1 VEAPRLGGLAEE
13 VGRLV
18 ALLARLLVKVVE
30 DVDEFGEPLA
40 IGELCGTVRESGAEH
55 HGTIDRGRV
64 GHVVAGES
72 GDLVG
77 HHREQAFADIGVDRV
92 RGDLRAAVLVVVEP
106 RAGLLPQLFGFDLLD
121 EQWAGSVRL
130 AEHLVHIFEDVVPHV
145 DTDLVRELERAHRE
159 PHVELRRGVDRL
171 DRRVAGLDDP
181 RGLVH
186 QGDEDAVDDEPRAVL
201 PDADRS
207 FSHRLRKPLDQFE
220 GVFGGV
226 FPGDDLDQ
234 VHPHR
239 RVEKVHAAE
248 ALGPVSDLGEFSD
261 REAGGV
267 GDEDGLLG
275 RVLDDFVVHVLLIAI
290 FSGTTST
297 TTSASA
303 SESSR
308 STKASHAV
316 ERGVCLIFANPVFLG
331 ELAERPLDLV
341 VATLYELLFDV
352 PQRHVVAGE
361 RAATS
366 AMPWPMFPAPRT
378 VTRWTSSSCIP
389 KGRNR
394 HG

>member
-1 VEAPRLGGLAEE
+1 MRAVDLDVADAVLDGDVEGVVSGECVAVGLSVGVGALVTVEAPRLGGLAEE

-186 QGDEDAVDDEPRAVL
+186 QGTRMRLTMNPGL
-201 PDADRS
+201 S
-207 FSHRLRKPLDQFE
+207 FRTRT
-220 GVFGGV
+220 GV
-226 FPGDDLDQ
+226 FPIDSAS
-234 VHPHR
+234 PSISS
-239 RVEKVHAAE
+239 RVSSEVCFPE
-248 ALGPVSDLGEFSD
+248 M
-261 REAGGV
+261 
-267 GDEDGLLG
+267 
-275 RVLDDFVVHVLLIAI
+275 
-290 FSGTTST
+290 TST
-297 TTSASA
+297 KSIRTGGLKSACRRSA
-303 SESSR
+303 R
-308 STKASHAV
+308 
-316 ERGVCLIFANPVFLG
+316 
-331 ELAERPLDLV
+331 
-341 VATLYELLFDV
+341 
-352 PQRHVVAGE
+352 AGQ
-361 RAATS
+361 
-366 AMPWPMFPAPRT
+366 
-378 VTRWTSSSCIP
+378 
-389 KGRNR
+389 
-394 HG
+394 